1 MKDLMKRLVLAAF
14 IICCSVTAAQNRQ
27 ELEEELIKEKVD
39 QFFRALEK
47 QDTVLLKKLWF
58 QEGQVWTIDNTTQ
71 ARTHSMRF
79 FKEDL
84 KRFDPKIVLQERAL
98 SYEIKVHNGMAM
110 AWIPYEFH
118 VNGKFSHC
126 GVDIFSLLKKD
137 QDWKFISASYTVEEK
152 DCK

>member
-1 MKDLMKRLVLAAF
+1 MFKKIFFLGFLMLGL
-14 IICCSVTAAQNRQ
+14 TAIAQDDHALDERI
-27 ELEEELIKEKVD
+27 IKEKVD
-39 QFFRALEK
+39 QFFMALEK

-71 ARTHSMRF
+71 PRTYSMRF

-98 SYEIKVHNGMAM
+98 SYEIKIHNGMAM

-118 VNGKFSHC
+118 VNDTFSHC
-126 GVDIFSLLKKD
+126 GVDIFSLLKTEGE
-137 QDWKFISASYTVEEK
+137 WKFISASYTVEKEGC
-152 DCK
+152 D

>member
-1 MKDLMKRLVLAAF
+1 MKRLVLAAF